1 MNNLIKRSDVE
12 KRVGVTR
19 RKLQWYNQI
28 GLLSPS
34 FINESNG
41 FWYYDE
47 KTIMKLEI
55 IEILHEI
62 GYKNDIIKSI
72 VNSNEII
79 TEKVWSNAIK
89 KLNEKKKEIDGQ
101 IILIE
106 TYKMLES
113 FDLPDYICELIVEFD
128 LLPLFSKVSQ
138 DSNFVIGFDEN
149 VSDVVRF
156 NKTLENYDVNLN
168 NQEVS
173 LIYFYIFKVILIFV
187 IIAGLYKKLQPYD
200 NRVQSCFDYI
210 ISNAPNWRMEE
221 NSEIEIFI
229 CMVREI
235 LKEKTCNELI
245 SNIIEEKN
253 NEGVYNYFDE
263 VMEYYL
269 NNNEEK

>member
-128 LLPLFSKVSQ
+128 LLPLFL
-138 DSNFVIGFDEN
+138 
-149 VSDVVRF
+149 RF
-156 NKTLENYDVNLN
+156 HK
-168 NQEVS
+168 
-173 LIYFYIFKVILIFV
+173 IRIL
-187 IIAGLYKKLQPYD
+187 LLDLMKMYQML
-200 NRVQSCFDYI
+200 
-210 ISNAPNWRMEE
+210 
-221 NSEIEIFI
+221 
-229 CMVREI
+229 
-235 LKEKTCNELI
+235 
-245 SNIIEEKN
+245 
-253 NEGVYNYFDE
+253 
-263 VMEYYL
+263 
-269 NNNEEK
+269 